1 MPLSLLATTD
11 WSQELAA
18 ICASL
23 SSTKQWAEVPRSPWY
38 SSPHRPIPLSAAR
51 VPSPHHLT
59 WAYLKSKCWTK
70 SPPRVLD
77 LLLFPLL
84 LPPGVVDLGSD
95 PKGAGRTGHIA
106 QSTSHSPN
114 EALGV
119 SSEWP
124 ASNKGEVPA
133 NVQEVISWSCP
144 IWYLWGLQKVAAGYF
159 ALKSH
164 QEWRGMLSSHLL
176 ISFQNSMQKM
186 WH

>member
-1 MPLSLLATTD
+1 MWVCPVPSTGQRCPGHPGTALHTGPYPSLQL
-11 WSQELAA
+11 
-18 ICASL
+18 
-23 SSTKQWAEVPRSPWY
+23 V
-38 SSPHRPIPLSAAR
+38 
-51 VPSPHHLT
+51 SPHHT
-59 WAYLKSKCWTK
+59 IWHAK

-84 LPPGVVDLGSD
+84 LPPGVVDLGSH